1 MRSEKDEVS
10 DKSTGVSSTSST
22 LISSLRGMLGFK
34 GVADNEEPALLGGA
48 GGSTLLEFGVV
59 AVVVAEGEDL

>member
-1 MRSEKDEVS
+1 
-10 DKSTGVSSTSST
+10 
-22 LISSLRGMLGFK
+22 MLGFK

-59 AVVVAEGEDL
+59 AVEVVEGDLEAPVGLTGHDFCVPELMLVW

>member
-1 MRSEKDEVS
+1 
-10 DKSTGVSSTSST
+10 
-22 LISSLRGMLGFK
+22 MLGFK